1 MKAILGLGNPGLRFK
16 FSRHNLGF
24 LVVER
29 LAKKKKIRINHKA
42 FHCLGAKARIGNQQV
57 LLLKPLTYVN
67 LSGLAASLVV
77 KKNKR
82 LSLKDLLVICDDIN
96 LPLGKIR
103 MRLCGSDGGHKGLRS
118 IIEALDSKDFAR
130 LRIGVGTAQ
139 AKSKNQLSNYVLGN
153 FNKSEIKII
162 NTAIEKA
169 VSASIVWVTEG
180 INAAMNRFNR
190 KGD

>member
-1 MKAILGLGNPGLRFK
+1 M
-16 FSRHNLGF
+16 
-24 LVVER
+24 
-29 LAKKKKIRINHKA
+29 
-42 FHCLGAKARIGNQQV
+42 GAKARIGNQQV

-67 LSGLAASLVV
+67 LSGQAASLIV
-77 KKNKR
+77 KGNKR

-118 IIEALDSKDFAR
+118 IIETLDSKDFAR
-130 LRIGVGTAQ
+130 LRIGVGPPQ
-139 AKSKNQLSNYVLGN
+139 AKAKNDQLSSYVLGS

-162 NTAIEKA
+162 NAAIEKA

-180 INAAMNRFNR
+180 ISAAMNRFNR